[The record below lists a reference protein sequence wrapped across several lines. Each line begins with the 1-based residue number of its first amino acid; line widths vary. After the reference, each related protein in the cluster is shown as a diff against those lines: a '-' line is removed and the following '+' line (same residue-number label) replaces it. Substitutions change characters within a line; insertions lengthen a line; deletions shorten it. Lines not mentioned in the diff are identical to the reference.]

1 MEETNE
7 IPRRRFIKQAGLGVI
22 ALAFPIPFKK
32 FDMNTH
38 SNKFDAI
45 IIGGSYSGLAAAMA
59 LGRALKKVLVIDSGM
74 PANAQTP
81 HSHNFL
87 TQDGN
92 TPKGIAT
99 IGKQQVEKYKNV
111 RFHNG
116 LASAGS
122 RIENGFEI
130 TTDVGERFQ
139 ATKLIFATGIK
150 DIMPEIDGFAA
161 CWGISAIHCPYCHGY
176 EVRNTKTGI
185 LGNGEYAYELSR
197 MIWNWT
203 KDLTIYTNGK
213 STLSAEQAK
222 KLKSHNIQIV
232 ETQIR
237 KLDHTAGYIQNLEF
251 IDGTKSPLTALYSPR
266 PFIQH
271 CPIPTSLGCELTE
284 EDYIKVNGFQE
295 TSVDGIYACGDNTT
309 KMRTVA
315 NAIAMGTTAGMSAS
329 KKLILEQF

>member
-1 MEETNE
+1 
-7 IPRRRFIKQAGLGVI
+7 
-22 ALAFPIPFKK
+22 
-32 FDMNTH
+32 MNTH

-92 TPKGIAT
+92 TPKGIAE
-99 IGKQQVEKYKNV
+99 IGKQQVEHYKNV
-111 RFHNG
+111 RFYSG

-122 RIENGFEI
+122 RIEDGFEI

-266 PFIQH
+266 PFLQH

-284 EDYIKVNGFQE
+284 EGYIKVNGLQE

-315 NAIAMGTTAGMSAS
+315 NAVAMGTTAGMSAS

>member
-1 MEETNE
+1 MNT
-7 IPRRRFIKQAGLGVI
+7 KS
-22 ALAFPIPFKK
+22 KK
-32 FDMNTH
+32 FDT
-38 SNKFDAI
+38 I
-45 IIGGSYSGLAAAMA
+45 IIGGSYSGLAAGMA
-59 LGRALKKVLVIDSGM
+59 LGRALKTVLIIDSGK

-99 IGKQQVEKYKNV
+99 IGKQQVEQYENV
-111 RFHNG
+111 NFYNG
-116 LASAGS
+116 LATNGTK
-122 RIENGFEI
+122 IENGFEI
-130 TTDVGERFQ
+130 TTEAGEKFQ

-150 DIMPEIDGFAA
+150 DIMPKIEGFAES
-161 CWGISAIHCPYCHGY
+161 WGISAIHCPYCHGY

-185 LGNGEYAYELSR
+185 LGNGEYAYELSK
-197 MIWNWT
+197 MISNWT

-213 STLSAEQAK
+213 STLNVEQTK
-222 KLKSHNIQIV
+222 KLSSHNIAIV
-232 ETQIR
+232 EKEIK
-237 KLDHTAGYIQNLEF
+237 KLDHIEGYIRNIEF

-271 CPIPTSLGCELTE
+271 CPIPESLGCELTE
-284 EDYIKVNGFQE
+284 EGYIKVNGFQE
-295 TSVDGIYACGDNTT
+295 TSVEGIYACGDNTT

-315 NAIAMGTTAGMSAS
+315 NAVAAGTTAGMSAS

>member
-1 MEETNE
+1 MEKSSV
-7 IPRRRFIKQAGLGVI
+7 IPRRQFIKQAGLGAV
-22 ALAFPIPFKK
+22 ALALPFPLKK
-32 FDMNTH
+32 FNMNTD
-38 SNKFDAI
+38 NKKFDAI
-45 IIGGSYSGLAAAMA
+45 IIGGSYSGLAAGMA
-59 LGRALKKVLVIDSGM
+59 LGRALKKVLIIDSGK

-99 IGKQQVEKYKNV
+99 IGKQQVEKYNNV
-111 RFHNG
+111 NFYNG
-116 LASAGS
+116 LALTGS
-122 RIENGFEI
+122 KIENGFEI
-130 TTDVGERFQ
+130 TTESGEKFQ

-150 DIMPEIDGFAA
+150 DIMPKIDGFAE

-185 LGNGEYAYELSR
+185 LGNGDYAYELSK
-197 MIWNWT
+197 MISNWT

-213 STLSAEQAK
+213 STLNAEQLQ

-232 ETQIR
+232 EKEIK
-237 KLDHTAGYIQNLEF
+237 KLDHKEGYIHNLEF

-271 CPIPTSLGCELTE
+271 CPIPESLGCEITE
-284 EDYIKVNGFQE
+284 EGYIKVNGFQE
-295 TSVDGIYACGDNTT
+295 TSVEGIYACGDNTT

-315 NAIAMGTTAGMSAS
+315 NAVAMGTTAGMSAS